1 MRELCQGPTFSRW
14 WRNLRTSPGARLLS
28 PGYNVQV
35 RAVSRRL
42 IRKFSREFAEAHSV
56 ETAPARLAELLS
68 AGCHGLVVIA
78 AYVNPSTP
86 RAAIAMFQLA
96 ADDRNYLEA
105 WEAMA
110 GDLPSVFEGQVRVI
124 FEHMQEWYFLDAE
137 CFGFR

>member
-1 MRELCQGPTFSRW
+1 MSRLPQLDW
-14 WRNLRTSPGARLLS
+14 PSCSRLGATV
-28 PGYNVQV
+28 G
-35 RAVSRRL
+35 AV
-42 IRKFSREFAEAHSV
+42 F
-56 ETAPARLAELLS
+56 
-68 AGCHGLVVIA
+68 A